1 MKRTAVIRPV
11 YLNDVLTGY
20 ALCKGETI
28 LVDSHILDHFGKDY
42 NGKMIK
48 ETAKE
53 FHGIDECRW
62 GKPINN

>member
-1 MKRTAVIRPV
+1 MKRAVIRPT
-11 YLNDVLTGY
+11 YTNDVLTGY

-28 LVDSHILDHFGKDY
+28 LVDSHIITHFDTDH

-48 ETAKE
+48 EAAKE